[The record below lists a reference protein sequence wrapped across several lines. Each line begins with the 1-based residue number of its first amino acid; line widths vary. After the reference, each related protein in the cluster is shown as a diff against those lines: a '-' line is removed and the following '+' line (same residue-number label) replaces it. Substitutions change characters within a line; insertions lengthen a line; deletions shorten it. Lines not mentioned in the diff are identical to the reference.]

1 MKKYT
6 YYVTVSA
13 DNKEQADKVINH
25 RLNHDE
31 DYGFAYRLN
40 LSDTFLGFVPSANVV
55 GTVADHLHGGRL
67 PENKR

>member
-6 YYVTVSA
+6 YCVTVSA

-40 LSDTFLGFVPSANVV
+40 LSDAVPFDAVR
-55 GTVADHLHGGRL
+55 GWMKIARGQT
-67 PENKR
+67 

>member
-40 LSDTFLGFVPSANVV
+40 LSDAVTFD
-55 GTVADHLHGGRL
+55 ADGLVLQVDLRDYG
-67 PENKR
+67 KVS

>member
-13 DNKEQADKVINH
+13 DDKEQADKVINH

-40 LSDTFLGFVPSANVV
+40 LSDAVPFD
-55 GTVADHLHGGRL
+55 TVRGWMKIARGQTG
-67 PENKR
+67 K

>member
-40 LSDTFLGFVPSANVV
+40 LLDAVPFD
-55 GTVADHLHGGRL
+55 ADGLVLQVDLRDYGKV
-67 PENKR
+67 N

>member
-25 RLNHDE
+25 RINHDE

-40 LSDTFLGFVPSANVV
+40 LLDAVPFD
-55 GTVADHLHGGRL
+55 ADGLVLQVDLRDYGKV
-67 PENKR
+67 N

>member
-13 DNKEQADKVINH
+13 DDKEQADKVINH

-40 LSDTFLGFVPSANVV
+40 LLDAVPFD
-55 GTVADHLHGGRL
+55 ADGLVLQVDLRDYGKV
-67 PENKR
+67 N

>member
-13 DNKEQADKVINH
+13 DDKEQADKVINH

-31 DYGFAYRLN
+31 DYGFTYRLN
-40 LSDTFLGFVPSANVV
+40 LSDAVPFD
-55 GTVADHLHGGRL
+55 TVRGWMKIAR
-67 PENKR
+67 

>member
-31 DYGFAYRLN
+31 D
-40 LSDTFLGFVPSANVV
+40 
-55 GTVADHLHGGRL
+55 
-67 PENKR
+67 

>member
-25 RLNHDE
+25 RINHDE

-40 LSDTFLGFVPSANVV
+40 LLDAVPFD
-55 GTVADHLHGGRL
+55 ADGLVLQVDLRDYG
-67 PENKR
+67 KVS

>member
-1 MKKYT
+1 MTNKYT

-25 RLNHDE
+25 RINHDE

-40 LSDTFLGFVPSANVV
+40 LSDTVPFD
-55 GTVADHLHGGRL
+55 ADGLVLQVDLRDYG
-67 PENKR
+67 KVS

>member
-40 LSDTFLGFVPSANVV
+40 LSD
-55 GTVADHLHGGRL
+55 ADGLVLQVDLRDYG
-67 PENKR
+67 KIS